1 MFKRWRKGTWSLR
14 GQLVKVTHH
23 SMRVVLPL
31 SIIMYFG
38 QFFKTGYCMTN
49 NALCTKAI
57 LSLATGKSYPL
68 SLVRR
73 AGFIIQKAW
82 TVTVAIDATYIVRST
97 GGKET
102 IAVQNR
108 YDCSFH
114 FSSILDV
121 EEVHLFLGRQSELNL
136 MWPTNMPMSL
146 FTSLSQ
152 PYTIQQ
158 SEKLKRLTHSHFES
172 LTERDGSAQLGLL
185 VLKACNKPM
194 TAQTH
199 ISMLIKNKLRHWLT
213 ELQNTGIVYGKLSPT
228 NIMFNKDKHGLYIRV
243 LSWENAKS
251 ILDDNLNTLEA
262 AFADVQGL
270 LKKENAKKAL
280 EDKKLKLAQKLKT
293 A

>member
-57 LSLATGKSYPL
+57 LVCAESAVLAQSLATGKSYPL

-73 AGFIIQKAW
+73 AGFIIQKVRLHAKNWEDRTDLSLQAW

-121 EEVHLFLGRQSELNL
+121 SI
-136 MWPTNMPMSL
+136 S
-146 FTSLSQ
+146 
-152 PYTIQQ
+152 
-158 SEKLKRLTHSHFES
+158 RLHS
-172 LTERDGSAQLGLL
+172 
-185 VLKACNKPM
+185 VN
-194 TAQTH
+194 
-199 ISMLIKNKLRHWLT
+199 
-213 ELQNTGIVYGKLSPT
+213 
-228 NIMFNKDKHGLYIRV
+228 
-243 LSWENAKS
+243 
-251 ILDDNLNTLEA
+251 
-262 AFADVQGL
+262 
-270 LKKENAKKAL
+270 
-280 EDKKLKLAQKLKT
+280 
-293 A
+293 